1 MFFKEQINPN
11 NLRITLETLINIRW
25 IAVIGQF
32 FTVSFVY
39 YGLNF
44 QFPYFETL
52 ILISLSVLVNIFL
65 ELNKSRFIT
74 INNFYATIS
83 IFYDLVQLVVL
94 LFMTGGLS
102 NPFSIL
108 IIVPTTISVTYLS
121 RGSSQFIVA
130 CSIFCSTIIAIYHL
144 PLPTPQG
151 NELDLPNF
159 YEFGM
164 WLSLT
169 IGIVF
174 LGNYAYQLGRDNRV
188 RAGALN
194 KLEEELTN
202 EKVVN
207 SVGGMAA
214 AAVHELATPL
224 ATISLVGKEL
234 QKQLADNKS
243 TKDDINLLINQASRC
258 SSILKDIAERKQQDQ
273 FISNVSPKELINE
286 IIFSLENK
294 LNKEIVV
301 TNKSLNERLKMSKK
315 TEISYALRNFIENA
329 IKFSKTKINIE
340 INQQKKNTIIVID
353 DDGSGFDE
361 NIISSLGQPY
371 ISSDKVKQ
379 NIQGMGLGIFISKN
393 LLERCSAKVE
403 FSNKKNSGA
412 MIAIEWTN
420 SQLANL

>member
-174 LGNYAYQLGRDNRV
+174 LGNYAYQLG
-188 RAGALN
+188 L
-194 KLEEELTN
+194 
-202 EKVVN
+202 
-207 SVGGMAA
+207 
-214 AAVHELATPL
+214 
-224 ATISLVGKEL
+224 SL
-234 QKQLADNKS
+234 
-243 TKDDINLLINQASRC
+243 IHI
-258 SSILKDIAERKQQDQ
+258 
-273 FISNVSPKELINE
+273 
-286 IIFSLENK
+286 
-294 LNKEIVV
+294 
-301 TNKSLNERLKMSKK
+301 
-315 TEISYALRNFIENA
+315 
-329 IKFSKTKINIE
+329 
-340 INQQKKNTIIVID
+340 
-353 DDGSGFDE
+353 
-361 NIISSLGQPY
+361 
-371 ISSDKVKQ
+371 
-379 NIQGMGLGIFISKN
+379 
-393 LLERCSAKVE
+393 
-403 FSNKKNSGA
+403 
-412 MIAIEWTN
+412 
-420 SQLANL
+420 

>member
-1 MFFKEQINPN
+1 MGKNYKS
-11 NLRITLETLINIRW
+11 NLL
-25 IAVIGQF
+25 
-32 FTVSFVY
+32 
-39 YGLNF
+39 
-44 QFPYFETL
+44 
-52 ILISLSVLVNIFL
+52 
-65 ELNKSRFIT
+65 
-74 INNFYATIS
+74 
-83 IFYDLVQLVVL
+83 
-94 LFMTGGLS
+94 
-102 NPFSIL
+102 
-108 IIVPTTISVTYLS
+108 
-121 RGSSQFIVA
+121 
-130 CSIFCSTIIAIYHL
+130 
-144 PLPTPQG
+144 
-151 NELDLPNF
+151 
-159 YEFGM
+159 
-164 WLSLT
+164 
-169 IGIVF
+169 
-174 LGNYAYQLGRDNRV
+174 
-188 RAGALN
+188 
-194 KLEEELTN
+194 
-202 EKVVN
+202 
-207 SVGGMAA
+207 
-214 AAVHELATPL
+214 
-224 ATISLVGKEL
+224 
-234 QKQLADNKS
+234 DNKS

-371 ISSDKVKQ
+371 VSSEKVKQ

-403 FSNKKNSGA
+403 FSNKKNAGA